1 MLPLNAHCSRNSAR
15 GRLEQEYLS
24 ILRCCMQ
31 IDGKTASAIKSKAL
45 CHSLLEVYLGSNP
58 VSPDAKQTI
67 GSGLASM
74 LAHE

>member
-1 MLPLNAHCSRNSAR
+1 MLTAVGIVPEVVWNQR
-15 GRLEQEYLS
+15 GLS
-24 ILRCCMQ
+24 TLRCFMQ

-45 CHSLLEVYLGSNP
+45 CRSLLEVYLGSNP